1 MVTPKQLSFDTHTT
15 KQDMGN
21 YLTTSQKD
29 RLTPYLIKR
38 DGANC
43 FYCTKPFQVGLSK
56 QFKRTIDHLDN
67 NPKNNDKEN
76 LVLSHFECNQLK
88 KTYPEFQIMAESK
101 SLDNHNSFD
110 ILSESETTPPKPA
123 SKEIDLN
130 VMAKKLA
137 WEYIQERLVRQG
149 KPALNYND
157 TAHSISFM
165 MWELSGHGSSETI
178 KRYLNDFT
186 SSAAPFKAID
196 ENGVTVIVKKT

>member
-1 MVTPKQLSFDTHTT
+1 MAK
-15 KQDMGN
+15 
-21 YLTTSQKD
+21 YLTTAQKE
-29 RLTPYLIKR
+29 RMTPILIKR

-56 QFKRTIDHLDN
+56 QFKRTCDHLDN
-67 NPKNNDKEN
+67 NSTHNEIEN
-76 LVLSHFECNQLK
+76 IVLSHFECNQLK
-88 KTYPEFQIMAESK
+88 KSYPEYRIMAESK
-101 SLDNHNSFD
+101 LIDNHNAFD
-110 ILSESETTPPKPA
+110 LVSESEPTPPKPA

-130 VMAKKLA
+130 VMAKKLT

-196 ENGVTVIVKKT
+196 QDGVIVIVKKT